1 MLSVNNS
8 IMGRSSV
15 ISAVTTTVYSLRRFG
30 AFPSLLCV
38 QEEEEAAHAG
48 IQAVALKPA
57 VLFTRN
63 INTASKTTP
72 MTPQGQTCQPERNSD
87 ISSL

>member
-1 MLSVNNS
+1 MGGFSVDPAV
-8 IMGRSSV
+8 SV
-15 ISAVTTTVYSLRRFG
+15 TLYSLCRFG

-38 QEEEEAAHAG
+38 QEEEEEAHAG

-57 VLFTRN
+57 VHFARN

>member
-1 MLSVNNS
+1 
-8 IMGRSSV
+8 MGRSSV
-15 ISAVTTTVYSLRRFG
+15 VSALPVTVYSLCRFG

-63 INTASKTTP
+63 INTAPETTP

-87 ISSL
+87 MSPL